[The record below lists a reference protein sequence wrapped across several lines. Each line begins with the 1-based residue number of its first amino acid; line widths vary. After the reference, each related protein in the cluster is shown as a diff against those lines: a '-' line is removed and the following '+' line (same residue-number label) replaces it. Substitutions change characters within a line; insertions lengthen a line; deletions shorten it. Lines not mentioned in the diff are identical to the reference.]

1 MSTIFLKKL
10 LFFILFNLFGLV
22 CFAQK
27 SKIDTIRNID
37 IGVFKLLV
45 LKNDTSRLMYFKTIS
60 KGIESKAIDL
70 TGGFIRLEQITIFE
84 DSKLVYIYKTFHG
97 IIYVIYLYNERSGW
111 EFVWSDKISSCHE
124 GIAPRSIPCYEKIE
138 ILDYNRIL
146 LYQDGKKTLIEY
158 DTTKKIETRTEI
170 KE

>member
-1 MSTIFLKKL
+1 MSTVFFKKL

-45 LKNDTSRLMYFKTIS
+45 LKNDTSYFKYFKTIS
-60 KGIESKAIDL
+60 KGIESNAINL
-70 TGGFIRLEQITIFE
+70 TDNVFRIEQIKIFE
-84 DSKLVYIYKTFHG
+84 ANKLIFVFKSYNSVKYKL
-97 IIYVIYLYNERSGW
+97 YYYNEKSEW
-111 EFVWSDKISSCHE
+111 EFIWSDKISSCSD
-124 GIAPRSIPCYEKIE
+124 GIPHLSTPCYEKIE

-146 LYQDGKKTLIEY
+146 LYQDGRKTLIEC

>member
-1 MSTIFLKKL
+1 MKIIILILTM
-10 LFFILFNLFGLV
+10 FISGSVLS
-22 CFAQK
+22 QK

-37 IGVFKLLV
+37 IGEFKVLV
-45 LKNDTSRLMYFKTIS
+45 LKNDTSYFKYFKTIS
-60 KGIESKAIDL
+60 NGIESKAVNL
-70 TGGFIRLEQITIFE
+70 TDNVFRIEQIKIFE
-84 DSKLVYIYKTFHG
+84 ANKLIFIFKSYNSVKYKM
-97 IIYVIYLYNERSGW
+97 YYYNERSEW

-146 LYQDGKKTLIEY
+146 LYKDGKKTLIEY
-158 DTTKKIETRTEI
+158 DTTKKIQTRTEI

>member
-1 MSTIFLKKL
+1 MNTIFFKKIKL
-10 LFFILFNLFGLV
+10 LILFNIFGFA
-22 CFAQK
+22 CFSQK
-27 SKIDTIRNID
+27 SKIDTILNND
-37 IGVFKLLV
+37 IGVFKVLV
-45 LKNDTSRLMYFKTIS
+45 LKNDTSYFKYLKTIS
-60 KGIESKAIDL
+60 KGIESKAINL
-70 TGGFIRLEQITIFE
+70 TDNVFRIEQIKIFE
-84 DSKLVYIYKTFHG
+84 ANKLIFIFKSYNSIKYKM
-97 IIYVIYLYNERSGW
+97 YYYNERYEW

-124 GIAPRSIPCYEKIE
+124 IVISPFIPCYEKIE